1 MSVYLAWS
9 VYKLAMAFIALL
21 GISGL
26 VATVN
31 TKAPRI
37 KKSLLTF
44 AVGAVII
51 LGMAFNIGQR
61 QSELKRSSFNAPPPA
76 AVAVKAEKGMTRENV
91 KQTFEQAV
99 KVTTE

>member
-9 VYKLAMAFIALL
+9 VYKLALWFVALIGAAL
-21 GISGL
+21 L

-31 TKAPRI
+31 TKSPRI

-76 AVAVKAEKGMTRENV
+76 AVVVNAEKGMTRESV

-99 KVTTE
+99 KKTD